1 MMASCTCDRADCY
14 NCVFERG
21 YQLGLNAYI
30 LDTDRSHPMTTNT
43 KPLLTRKQVRE
54 YRADTTDVGCNNT
67 EMITPEEK
75 LAMLDTIDRMAELL
89 TERCEDL
96 VGFEEWCGTH
106 DKFCEPCQR
115 KHDLLST
122 FNATGGEG
130 S

>member
-1 MMASCTCDRADCY
+1 
-14 NCVFERG
+14 
-21 YQLGLNAYI
+21 
-30 LDTDRSHPMTTNT
+30 MTTNP
-43 KPLLTRKQVRE
+43 KPLLTRAELEGLRDYVWSPPII
-54 YRADTTDVGCNNT
+54 NT
-67 EMITPEEK
+67 IE
-75 LAMLDTIDRMAELL
+75 LMAELL

-122 FNATGGEG
+122 FNATGGDG

>member
-30 LDTDRSHPMTTNT
+30 LDTDRSDSHPMTTNP
-43 KPLLTRKQVRE
+43 KPLLTRKQVAAFVDME
-54 YRADTTDVGCNNT
+54 CDCTDPRCKF
-67 EMITPEEK
+67 EE
-75 LAMLDTIDRMAELL
+75 AACRTIDRMAELL
-89 TERCEDL
+89 ERAVNDDIGVNSMTL
-96 VGFEEWCGTH
+96 H
-106 DKFCEPCQR
+106 DDIEAFLK
-115 KHDLLST
+115 T